1 MESPAVRNA
10 RGLKQR
16 LFTPNIP
23 KGDKGKNGD
32 WGGAFYGDL
41 MAGVAT
47 PKETSKGRRSD
58 DERVRKGAD
67 IVFPDRVWL

>member
-32 WGGAFYGDL
+32 WGGFLWGFNGWRRDAERD
-41 MAGVAT
+41 V
-47 PKETSKGRRSD
+47 KGSAKRR
-58 DERVRKGAD
+58 
-67 IVFPDRVWL
+67 